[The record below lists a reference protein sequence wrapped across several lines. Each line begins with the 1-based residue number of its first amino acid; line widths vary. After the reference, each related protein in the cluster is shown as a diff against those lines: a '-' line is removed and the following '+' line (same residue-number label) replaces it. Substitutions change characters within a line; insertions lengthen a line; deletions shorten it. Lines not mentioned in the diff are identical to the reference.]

1 MIEKDNTGKYL
12 LTFTT
17 NATIRRLPIPR
28 YGTAKSGKEWSMGSV
43 LVEAYEED
51 ESASAQLYLI
61 TWDSLMIEQLERLG
75 VGKKVVIQ
83 FHIECSAYYDNYRT
97 NLVLDSIEGKTENEN
112 FLYGITKKG
121 E

>member
-1 MIEKDNTGKYL
+1 
-12 LTFTT
+12 
-17 NATIRRLPIPR
+17 
-28 YGTAKSGKEWSMGSV
+28 MGSV

-75 VGKKVVIQ
+75 VGKKVVVT

-97 NLVLDSIEGKTENEN
+97 NLVLDSIEGRNSNEN
-112 FLYGITKKG
+112 FIYGITKKG

>member
-1 MIEKDNTGKYL
+1 
-12 LTFTT
+12 
-17 NATIRRLPIPR
+17 
-28 YGTAKSGKEWSMGSV
+28 MGSV

-75 VGKKVVIQ
+75 VGKKVVVT

-97 NLVLDSIEGKTENEN
+97 SLVLDSICGKNENEN
-112 FLYGITKKG
+112 FLYGINKKG